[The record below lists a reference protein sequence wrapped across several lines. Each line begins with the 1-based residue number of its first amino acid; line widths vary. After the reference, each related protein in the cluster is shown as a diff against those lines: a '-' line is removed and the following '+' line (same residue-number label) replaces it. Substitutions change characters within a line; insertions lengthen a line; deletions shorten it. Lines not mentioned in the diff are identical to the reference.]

1 MNYTYNAHLLLEE
14 RVEEVGIDIH
24 QKYPFIDLTTAK
36 KIAKMEGAISE
47 KINFH
52 IIFTR
57 YYNILTIL
65 KPNTYEFNKVMKDFI
80 NICKNAPL
88 DEEKYTILT
97 NIIKFSNGEGNFPL

>member
-1 MNYTYNAHLLLEE
+1 MTFSYNTHLLLGE
-14 RVEEVGIDIH
+14 RVEEVGNDII

-47 KINFH
+47 NINFR

-57 YYNILTIL
+57 YYNILTIQQQNPR
-65 KPNTYEFNKVMKDFI
+65 KFNIVMKDFI

-97 NIIKFSNGEGNFPL
+97 NIIKFSNGEGPFPL